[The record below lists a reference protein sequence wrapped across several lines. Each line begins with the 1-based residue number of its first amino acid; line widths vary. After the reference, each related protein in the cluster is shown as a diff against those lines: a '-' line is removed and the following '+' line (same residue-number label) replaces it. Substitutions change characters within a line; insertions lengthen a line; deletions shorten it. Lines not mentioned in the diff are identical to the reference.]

1 MAAERPLPTPDHESA
16 EFWRRVA
23 AHALALQ
30 RCAGCGTV
38 RFYPR
43 ALCPEC
49 LSDRVEWLPVSGRA
63 TVYSFTVCHRP
74 AAAAFAA
81 ATPYIVAL
89 VDLDEGARL
98 LSNLVDCAPAQA
110 RVGMPVTLLY
120 EDVTPGLALY
130 KFRPAGAPAR
140 RSG

>member
-1 MAAERPLPTPDHESA
+1 MAGERPLPTPDHESA

-23 AHALALQ
+23 THSLALQ

-49 LSDRVEWLPVSGRA
+49 LGQPADWVPVSGRG
-63 TVYSFTVCHRP
+63 TVYSFTVCYRP
-74 AAAAFAA
+74 AAEAFAA

-89 VDLDEGARL
+89 VDLDEGVRL
-98 LSNLVDCAPAQA
+98 LSNLIDCAPAEA
-110 RVGMPVTLLY
+110 RVGMPVILIY
-120 EDVTPGLALY
+120 EDVAPGLALY
-130 KFRPAGAPAR
+130 KFRPAHAEPR
-140 RSG
+140 RR